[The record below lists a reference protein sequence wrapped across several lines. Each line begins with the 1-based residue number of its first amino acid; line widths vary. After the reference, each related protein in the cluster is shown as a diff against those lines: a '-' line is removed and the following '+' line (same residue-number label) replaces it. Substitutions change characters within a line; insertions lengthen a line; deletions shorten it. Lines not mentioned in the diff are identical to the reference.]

1 VTGGATPTCDGT
13 LCYVREVRFCLQN
26 EHCECE
32 VSSSAAPRSSVSN
45 VCNLS
50 SDDTDT
56 RAEDANGFNS
66 RSCVMLHNAAV
77 LSGPPFSFVRSTD
90 ALRDK

>member
-1 VTGGATPTCDGT
+1 MTGGATPTCDGT

-26 EHCECE
+26 EHCEMP
-32 VSSSAAPRSSVSN
+32 SSAAPRSSVSN

-56 RAEDANGFNS
+56 RAEDANGFHS
-66 RSCVMLHNAAV
+66 RSDVMLHNAAV

-90 ALRDK
+90 ALPDK